1 MSRYLFIPARV
12 QSKRLYNKLN
22 KKILGISSIEY
33 LVRTVIK
40 TKIFS
45 KIIIVTPNINN
56 FDYLKKYEKVFVIK
70 SIGKNSSGIDR
81 IGSIIQKFNIR
92 RIYILF
98 ADEILIKKK
107 TIIDFVNKVEI
118 QKDYKCVFNAVDL
131 DIKKKNNNP
140 SFVKVISIG
149 NKIFDFK
156 RSLTFS
162 KDNQKRTNVS
172 ISVGFFS
179 LTKKILLTSL
189 KFSKSNRQKKTSIEQ
204 FKYIDNNIFMKTIQ
218 INHPYPSLNNKND
231 YRVIKNTLI
240 NKNKSKK

>member
-81 IGSIIQKFNIR
+81 IGSIIQKFIDSFKVYNHFENNFIIS
-92 RIYILF
+92 IYRTIILSLNF
-98 ADEILIKKK
+98 LIKK
-107 TIIDFVNKVEI
+107 
-118 QKDYKCVFNAVDL
+118 
-131 DIKKKNNNP
+131 NNDHR
-140 SFVKVISIG
+140 F
-149 NKIFDFK
+149 
-156 RSLTFS
+156 L
-162 KDNQKRTNVS
+162 
-172 ISVGFFS
+172 
-179 LTKKILLTSL
+179 
-189 KFSKSNRQKKTSIEQ
+189 
-204 FKYIDNNIFMKTIQ
+204 
-218 INHPYPSLNNKND
+218 
-231 YRVIKNTLI
+231 
-240 NKNKSKK
+240 

>member
-12 QSKRLYNKLN
+12 ESKRLYNKLN
-22 KKILGISSIEY
+22 KRILGVPAIEH
-33 LVRTVIK
+33 LVCTVIK

-45 KIIIVTPNINN
+45 KIIIVTPNIDN
-56 FDYLKKYEKVFVIK
+56 FSYLKKYRKVFVIK

-81 IGSIIQKFNIR
+81 VGSIIQKFNTK

-98 ADEILIKKK
+98 ADETLIKKK

-118 QKDYKCVFNAVDL
+118 QKDHKCIFNAVDL
-131 DIKKKNNNP
+131 NIKKKNNNL

-156 RSLTFS
+156 RSLNIY
-162 KDNQKRTNVS
+162 KNNQKQINIS

-179 LTKKILLTSL
+179 LTKKILLSSL
-189 KFSKSNRQKKTSIEQ
+189 KFSKTKRQKKTSIEQ
-204 FKYIDNNIFMKTIQ
+204 FKYIDNNISMKTIQ
-218 INHPYPSLNNKND
+218 INHPYPSLNNKSD

-240 NKNKSKK
+240 NKNKVNK